1 MQLLVTAATSQ
12 ELLNDDRS
20 LSTENCKT
28 SCLIT
33 GAGLMATT
41 YTLTKYLH
49 TNPTDLVLQIG
60 IAGSLDK
67 DLQPNEVV
75 CIKSDTVADLGV
87 EENNEFKS
95 LFDLRLIGENDFPWE
110 GGVLTNYNFIIEK
123 CGLKIVNGITI
134 NEISTSQKRINWYK
148 KKFNARVESME
159 GAALHYVCLHEKVP
173 FLQIRSISNYVG
185 ERDKSKW
192 SMKQAIEILN
202 ETLLRIIKNMEP

>member
-1 MQLLVTAATSQ
+1 MQLLVTAATSL
-12 ELLNDDRS
+12 EILYDDHS
-20 LSTENCKT
+20 LSTNNCKT

-41 YTLTKYLH
+41 YSITKYLH
-49 TNPTDLVLQIG
+49 STPIDLVLQIG

-67 DLQPNEVV
+67 DLQLNEVV
-75 CIKSDTVADLGV
+75 CVKMDTVADLGV

-95 LFDLRLIGENDFPWE
+95 LFDLRLISENDFPWKA
-110 GGVLTNYNFIIEK
+110 GVLINNNSIVEK

-148 KKFNARVESME
+148 KKYNAQVESME
-159 GAALHYVCLHEKVP
+159 GAALHYVCLQEKVP
-173 FLQIRSISNYVG
+173 FLQIRSVSNYVG

-192 SMKQAIEILN
+192 SMKQAIETLN
-202 ETLLRIIKNMEP
+202 ESLLRIIKNMEP

>member
-12 ELLNDDRS
+12 EILYDYRS
-20 LSTENCKT
+20 LSTDKCKT

-33 GAGLMATT
+33 GVGLMAAT
-41 YTLTKYLH
+41 YSITKYLH
-49 TNPTDLVLQIG
+49 TNPIDLVLQIG

-67 DLQPNEVV
+67 DLQLNEVV
-75 CIKSDTVADLGV
+75 CIKSDSVADLGV

-95 LFDLRLIGENDFPWE
+95 LFDLKLIGENDFPWD
-110 GGVLTNYNFIIEK
+110 GGVLTNNNSILEK

-134 NEISTSQKRINWYK
+134 NEISTNQKRINWYK
-148 KKFNARVESME
+148 KKYNARIESME
-159 GAALHYVCLHEKVP
+159 GAGLHYVCLQEKVP

-202 ETLLRIIKNMEP
+202 NTLLKIIKNMEP